1 MINLIPPDAQKQ
13 VQREYW
19 IRVVSVWF
27 FLLGTA
33 FVLVALFYVPT
44 YLLLQLQ
51 LTGYAAE
58 YADVTSQTGEFKDA
72 EVAIKHANEIAILLT
87 NEKKEVL
94 FSTIISEI
102 EKITTEGITINSFA
116 LSRKGVDLNT
126 IAVTGIAKTRAN
138 LSNFQSAIE
147 NNILFKSASLPLSN
161 LTKDKDIPF
170 SITIT
175 PKSSVKES
183 S

>member
-1 MINLIPPDAQKQ
+1 MK
-13 VQREYW
+13 
-19 IRVVSVWF
+19 
-27 FLLGTA
+27 
-33 FVLVALFYVPT
+33 
-44 YLLLQLQ
+44 
-51 LTGYAAE
+51 
-58 YADVTSQTGEFKDA
+58 
-72 EVAIKHANEIAILLT
+72 T

-102 EKITTEGITINSFA
+102 EKITTDGITINSYA
-116 LSRKGVDLNT
+116 LSRKGDELNT

-147 NNILFKSASLPLSN
+147 NNVLFKSASLPLSN

-175 PKSSVKES
+175 PKNSVKQS